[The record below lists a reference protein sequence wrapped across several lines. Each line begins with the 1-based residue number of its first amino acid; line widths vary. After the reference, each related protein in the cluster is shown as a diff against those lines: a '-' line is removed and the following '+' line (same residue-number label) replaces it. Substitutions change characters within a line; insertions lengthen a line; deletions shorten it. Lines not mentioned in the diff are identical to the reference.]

1 MTPGEN
7 SALIDELL
15 DRAVRAINDGD
26 RATAATLAGKVLAV
40 DHDNPDAEDLL
51 AASEHGEI
59 RRLTIMFAD
68 LVDSTALSTRVEP
81 ETYHA
86 LVGQFRK
93 HVVQIV
99 GNYEGHISS
108 VKGDGVLV
116 LFGHPKPHEN
126 DVRRAVAA
134 GLDITNAVAQLS
146 EQAQRRFGVTLDVRV
161 GIHRGVVY
169 LDVDQDDIYGLAANL
184 AARLTA
190 LAEPGSVVV
199 SDVVAPLVRE
209 IYELDDQ
216 PPVPVKGIDGVLAHH
231 VVAAERS
238 TDAPARS
245 VPLIG
250 RDRERACLQ
259 ECCRRARAGT
269 LDKPGIAFRGEAGI
283 GKTRLAVEAAEMVR
297 SAGGTV
303 IELRG
308 SPLHTDT
315 GLYPVRRFIER
326 RCGITRLTDGAAR
339 LRLLEHELRS
349 HTLDPDVAVPLLA
362 PVLGVGPEHGYQP
375 AAVEGRVLYELIATT
390 VQQYLTA
397 CLGDGMSLL
406 VTEDLH
412 WYDPSTMELVGSTLT
427 SADGRLL
434 LVMTGRDGA
443 WLHDD
448 WPVHIFDLTPLDD
461 TESDALIRALDPT
474 VSQEQRAAVCR
485 RCDGVPFHIE
495 HVVAGIGALENQA
508 RVPEALYDPLF
519 ARMHTDTDV
528 VPVLEAAAVIGRT
541 GDLALLRSVVGDHPE
556 ATARPDATAD
566 VDVDGVV
573 AELTDIR
580 VLEPVGADGWRFRHE
595 LFREVAVELAP
606 PSVHRQLHARTAHA
620 LVRAAVDVEPD
631 WPVVAGHYAQAHR
644 FAEAAQAFQ
653 KASVVA
659 RRRGAL
665 QEALDCLTNALT
677 QISHCHPG
685 PPRDRAELAARL
697 ERGFIMGTALGTM
710 SGEVPREFERCLD
723 LANAGNNDDDLFA
736 ALSALVSYYVP
747 RAELRR
753 ARDLLESLPG
763 RLTEDRKWSYPAIT
777 SSLGSVL
784 FLQGDFASAR
794 KYLDRSLEEWIEHDP
809 RELDNAWWVN
819 SDPVSTAHTY
829 LALTHIV
836 RGDLARAEEELA
848 ASVLRCEDLE
858 YPQNAYNRQH
868 TFFKEIW
875 VCMECGRLD
884 SAAALAADMR
894 RSAEQAGL
902 DLWRMVSSTE
912 YVTVKALM
920 ALHDGA
926 DADTLQVHA
935 DKIVRRVDGSR
946 MISLNVYLTF
956 HDAVIGRLLTAAG
969 RPDRARERLDF
980 ALRHAEETGMHFHDA
995 ELMRERARTLP
1006 DPADQRAQLDAAKQ
1020 LANQQGATLFEL
1032 RCALDSFDVLGDGDP
1047 ASLRRTLDRFPGD
1060 RRWPERVRAE
1070 RILS

>member
-15 DRAVRAINDGD
+15 DRAVRAINEGD
-26 RATAATLAGKVLAV
+26 RATAATLAGEVLAV

-51 AASEHGEI
+51 SASDHGEI

-68 LVDSTALSTRVEP
+68 LVDSTGLSTRVEP

-93 HVVQIV
+93 HVVRIV
-99 GNYEGHISS
+99 GSYEGHISS

-126 DVRRAVAA
+126 DVRRAISA
-134 GLDITNAVAQLS
+134 GLDIAGAVAHLS
-146 EQAQRRFGVTLDVRV
+146 EQAERKFGVTIDVRI

-169 LDVDQDDIYGLAANL
+169 LDVEQDDIYGLAANL
-184 AARLTA
+184 ASRLTA

-199 SDVVAPLVRE
+199 SDAVAPLVRE
-209 IYELDDQ
+209 HFELDDR

-231 VVAAERS
+231 IVAAERS
-238 TDAPARS
+238 ADTPARS

-250 RDRERACLQ
+250 RAGERACLR
-259 ECCRRARAGT
+259 ECCRRAHEGT
-269 LDKPGIAFRGEAGI
+269 LNVPGVAFRGEAGI
-283 GKTRLAVEAAEMVR
+283 GKTRLAVEAADMVK
-297 SAGGTV
+297 ACGGTV
-303 IELRG
+303 VELRG

-339 LRLLEHELRS
+339 LRLLFDELRS
-349 HTLDPDVAVPLLA
+349 HNLDPTAALPLLA
-362 PVLGVGPEHGYQP
+362 PVLGVGPEHGYRQ
-375 AAVEGRVLYELIATT
+375 AAVEGRTLYELIAAT
-390 VQQYLTA
+390 VRDYLTA
-397 CLGDGMSLL
+397 CLGTGMNLL
-406 VTEDLH
+406 ITEDLH
-412 WYDPSTMELVGSTLT
+412 WYDPSTMELVGSMLS
-427 SADGRLL
+427 SANGRRLV
-434 LVMTGRDGA
+434 VMTGRDGT
-443 WLHDD
+443 WLRDD
-448 WPVHIFDLTPLDD
+448 WPVHTFDLTPLSDA
-461 TESDALIRALDPT
+461 ESDALIRALDPT
-474 VSQEQRAAVCR
+474 VGRQQRAEVCR

-495 HVVAGIGALENQA
+495 HVVAGIGTLEDQA

-519 ARMHTDTDV
+519 TRMHTDTDV

-541 GDLALLRSVVGDHPE
+541 GDLALLRSVLDDG
-556 ATARPDATAD
+556 ARPDSAAG
-566 VDVDGVV
+566 VDVEGVV
-573 AELTDIR
+573 AELTAIR

-595 LFREVAVELAP
+595 LLREVAIELAP
-606 PSVHRQLHARTAHA
+606 PSVHRQLHARTANA

-644 FAEAAQAFQ
+644 FAEAAQAYQ

-677 QISHCHPG
+677 QISNCRPG
-685 PPRDRAELAARL
+685 PTRDRAEFAVRL
-697 ERGFIMGTALGTM
+697 ERGFILGASLGTM
-710 SGEVPREFERCLD
+710 SGEVPREFQRCLD

-747 RAELRR
+747 RAELQR

-763 RLTEDRKWSYPAIT
+763 RLTENRRWSYPAI
-777 SSLGSVL
+777 SSALGSVL
-784 FLQGDFASAR
+784 WLQGDFASAR
-794 KYLDRSLEEWIEHDP
+794 KYLGRSLEEWVEHDP

-829 LALTHIV
+829 LALTHLV
-836 RGDLARAEEELA
+836 RGDLTRAEEELT
-848 ASVLRCEDLE
+848 ASVNRCENLE

-868 TFFKEIW
+868 TYFKEIW
-875 VCMECGRLD
+875 VCIECGRLD
-884 SAAALAADMR
+884 EAAAAAAEMR
-894 RSAEQAGL
+894 RSAEQTGL

-912 YVTVKALM
+912 YATVKALM
-920 ALHDGA
+920 ALRDGA
-926 DADTLQVHA
+926 DADALQVHA
-935 DKIVRRVDGSR
+935 DRLIRRVDGSR
-946 MISLNVYLTF
+946 MMSLNVYLTF

-969 RPDRARERLDF
+969 LPGRARERLDL
-980 ALRHAEETGMHFHDA
+980 ALQHAQETGMHFHDA
-995 ELMRERARTLP
+995 ELMRERAHALA
-1006 DPADQRAQLDAAKQ
+1006 DPADRRAQLDAAKQ

-1032 RCALDSFDVLGDGDP
+1032 RCALDCFDITGDEV
-1047 ASLRRTLDRFPGD
+1047 SLRSTLQRFPGD
-1060 RRWPERVRAE
+1060 RRWPERIRAE
-1070 RILS
+1070 RILT

>member
-7 SALIDELL
+7 SALIDDLL
-15 DRAVRAINDGD
+15 DRAVRAVNDGD
-26 RATAATLAGKVLAV
+26 RATAATLAGQVLAV

-51 AASEHGEI
+51 SASDHGEI

-68 LVDSTALSTRVEP
+68 LVDSTALSTRIEP
-81 ETYHA
+81 ESYHT
-86 LVGQFRK
+86 LIGQFRK
-93 HVVQIV
+93 DVVRIV
-99 GNYEGHISS
+99 DSYEGHISS

-126 DVRRAVAA
+126 DVRRAVSA
-134 GLDITNAVAQLS
+134 GLDITNAVAQIS

-169 LDVDQDDIYGLAANL
+169 LDVEQDDIYGLAANL

-209 IYELDDQ
+209 YFELDDR
-216 PPVPVKGIDGVLAHH
+216 PPVPVKGIDGNVAHH

-238 TDAPARS
+238 TDVPARS

-250 RDRERACLQ
+250 RERERACLR
-259 ECCRRARAGT
+259 ECCRRAHAGT
-269 LDKPGIAFRGEAGI
+269 LDAAGVAFRGEAGI
-283 GKTRLAVEAAEMVR
+283 GKTRMAVEAADMVR
-297 SAGGTV
+297 ASGGTV
-303 IELRG
+303 VELRG

-315 GLYPVRRFIER
+315 GLYPIRRLIER
-326 RCGITRLTDGAAR
+326 RCGITRLTEGATR
-339 LRLLEHELRS
+339 LQLLKRELHS
-349 HTLDPDVAVPLLA
+349 LNLDPESMVPFLA

-375 AAVEGRVLYELIATT
+375 AAVEAHALYELIAAT

-397 CLGDGMSLL
+397 CFGGGMSLL
-406 VTEDLH
+406 VTEDVH
-412 WYDPSTMELVGSTLT
+412 WYDPSTCELVGSTLT
-427 SADGRLL
+427 AAGGRLL
-434 LVMTGRDGA
+434 VVMTGREGT
-443 WLHDD
+443 WLRDD
-448 WPVHIFDLTPLDD
+448 WPVEVFDLTPLNDE
-461 TESDALIRALDPT
+461 ESDALIRALDPA
-474 VSQEQRAAVCR
+474 VGQEQRAEVCR

-495 HVVAGIGALENQA
+495 HVVAGLGALEDQV

-519 ARMHTDTDV
+519 ARMHTDSAV

-541 GDLALLRSVVGDHPE
+541 GDLALLRSVVGDG
-556 ATARPDATAD
+556 AQAD
-566 VDVDGVV
+566 TDTETGPDVDGVV
-573 AELTDIR
+573 TALTDIR
-580 VLEPVGADGWRFRHE
+580 VLEPAGPEGWRFRHE
-595 LFREVAVELAP
+595 LLREVAVELAP

-685 PPRDRAELAARL
+685 PSRDRAEIAVRL
-697 ERGFIMGTALGTM
+697 ERGFILGTALGTM

-723 LANAGNNDDDLFA
+723 LATAGDSDDDLFA

-763 RLTEDRKWSYPAIT
+763 RLTENRKWSYPAIT

-784 FLQGDFASAR
+784 WLQGDFAAAR
-794 KYLDRSLEEWIEHDP
+794 KYLDRSLEEWADHDP

-829 LALTHIV
+829 LALVHLG
-836 RGDLARAEEELA
+836 RGDLTRADAELI
-848 ASVLRCEDLE
+848 ASVRRCENLE

-868 TFFKEIW
+868 TYFKEIW
-875 VCMECGRLD
+875 VCLECGRLD
-884 SAAALAADMR
+884 RAAVLAADMR
-894 RSAEQAGL
+894 RCAEQAGL

-912 YVTVKALM
+912 YATVKALM
-920 ALHDGA
+920 ALRDGA
-926 DADTLQVHA
+926 DPETLRVNA
-935 DKIVRRVDGSR
+935 DKIIRRVDGSR
-946 MISLNVYLTF
+946 MMSLNVYLTF

-969 RPDRARERLDF
+969 HPDRARERLDM

-995 ELMRERARTLP
+995 ELMRERARTLD
-1006 DPADQRAQLDAAKQ
+1006 DPADRRAQLDAAKQ
-1020 LANQQGATLFEL
+1020 LANQQGAVLFEL
-1032 RCALDSFDVLGDGDP
+1032 RCALDCFELTRDTGE
-1047 ASLRRTLDRFPGD
+1047 LRSTLDRFPGD
-1060 RRWPERVRAE
+1060 HRWPERVRAE